1 MSENPEILNPDSKEE
16 LRKKFEEQKKLFD
29 YRYKGLLRYR
39 QDAKATMTEKP
50 LEERFQN
57 AIENKIIEER
67 EITDERLDKRN
78 RKYGSNEVIISLLPI
93 NKKLYNI
100 ILSGNKSKEEE
111 DRILFKFPY
120 DDNKSKK
127 ENVKLTKEA
136 YSKKGFDYDK
146 EYIPED
152 SEKKYQPDK
161 NPHFT
166 ISYETYY
173 RFGLFIYRMVNN
185 KKYELIYQA
194 NYVKDKEGRLI
205 ISGMT
210 KLYIS
215 YQWVI
220 AQLKQDVLNKTG
232 LTLEEWIYLSKTRG
246 DIFVEGGIKYKRT
259 RYQYD
264 DREGKYTDVREDY
277 RQEYQFG

>member
-1 MSENPEILNPDSKEE
+1 MATPPENSESDSKVDI
-16 LRKKFEEQKKLFD
+16 KTAFDEQKKLYD

-39 QDAKATMTEKP
+39 EDAKWVMENKP
-50 LEERFQN
+50 LAERFEE
-57 AIENKIIEER
+57 AVKNKIVETR
-67 EITDERLDKRN
+67 EITDERLDN
-78 RKYGSNEVIISLLPI
+78 RKRRYVTNDVIMTTSWIDEKPF
-93 NKKLYNI
+93 NV

-111 DRILFKFPY
+111 DRILFKIPY
-120 DDNKSKK
+120 DVKKGKK
-127 ENVKLTKEA
+127 ENLKNLKEA
-136 YSKKGFDYDK
+136 YAKKGFDYDK

-152 SEKKYQPDK
+152 SERKYQADN

-173 RFGLFIYRMVNN
+173 RFGLFIYRMVDG

-194 NYVKDKEGRLI
+194 NYVRDKDGSLI

-210 KLYIS
+210 RMFIS

-232 LTLEEWIYLSKTRG
+232 LTLEEWIYLSKTRK
-246 DIFVEGGIKYKRT
+246 DIYVEGGIKYKRT

-277 RQEYQFG
+277 KQEYEFG

>member
-1 MSENPEILNPDSKEE
+1 MENPTENSEPDSKKNIKES
-16 LRKKFEEQKKLFD
+16 FDEQKKLFD

-39 QDAKATMTEKP
+39 EDAKFVMENKP
-50 LEERFQN
+50 LAERFEE
-57 AIENKIIEER
+57 AIKNKIVETR
-67 EITDERLDKRN
+67 EITDEKLDN
-78 RKYGSNEVIISLLPI
+78 RTRRYGTNDVIITLLPI
-93 NKKLYNI
+93 KKKLYNI

-111 DRILFKFPY
+111 NRILFKFPY
-120 DDNKSKK
+120 DDEKSKK
-127 ENVKLTKEA
+127 ENIRLTKEA
-136 YSKKGFDYDK
+136 YAEKGFDYER

-152 SEKKYQPDK
+152 SERKYQADN

-173 RFGLFIYRMVNN
+173 RFGLFIYRMVDG

-194 NYVKDKEGRLI
+194 NYVRDKDGSLI
-205 ISGMT
+205 ISGLT
-210 KLYIS
+210 RLFIS

-220 AQLKQDVLNKTG
+220 AQIKQDVLNKTG
-232 LTLEEWIYLSKTRG
+232 LTLEEWIYLSKTRK

-264 DREGKYTDVREDY
+264 DREGKYTDIREDY
-277 RQEYQFG
+277 RQEYEFG